1 MDKKELFRAIDACE
15 DRFIREAA
23 EDIQKRKPSMIRRF
37 FFVNSSEN
45 TEENSE
51 KDVRNLS
58 GLRVAAAI
66 VICVV
71 VLSIGVQTAA
81 RVSTVFRDWIEQ
93 TFQIG
98 SSSGDQQGKENQYIN
113 NNGSG
118 KNGNNKKGYNN
129 NTSNIDSYGKNDKK
143 NSAGKE
149 VKNGRSNEEETGRVH
164 RRNNKADEGQDS
176 ISQIEKV
183 PMKDN
188 LQIVGTNESFIYES
202 KTDANSDEIVE
213 KVYSIKDGKLS
224 KLPIQSFSGSY
235 KASTFSFQYS
245 IIGQEIFSY
254 NYSKNLVQVFD
265 QINKQG
271 EIYLSAENAK
281 ENEQILCVNLKSGE
295 CRQVVKPGDGMNMSM
310 SPDGKYILIN
320 HSKSYWTVFDTE
332 KETERKLEG
341 LSGYALSNEYD
352 FINDDH
358 IAAVGDAFT
367 KNNTEFYRLNYI
379 DLQTGKVKVY
389 PEYGDI
395 KGCWTYRCDTKKKQL
410 EIENLITKQKKVIP
424 LKQAEDV
431 HIMQINGEYVLLGT
445 DSDDVYY
452 LYNLQEDIYR
462 ELDIPEEI
470 RGTLEMYVAKKEKKL
485 LFTNE
490 KEAYLVDLK
499 ER

>member
-1 MDKKELFRAIDACE
+1 MDKKELFRVIDACE
-15 DRFIREAA
+15 NRFIKEAA
-23 EDIQKRKPSMIRRF
+23 EDIQKRKPSIIRRF
-37 FFVNSSEN
+37 FFVNSSE
-45 TEENSE
+45 SPE
-51 KDVRNLS
+51 KDMRELS
-58 GLRVAAAI
+58 VIRVAAAI
-66 VICVV
+66 VICVI

-93 TFQIG
+93 TFQIK
-98 SSSGDQQGKENQYIN
+98 SSSDNQ
-113 NNGSG
+113 
-118 KNGNNKKGYNN
+118 KG
-129 NTSNIDSYGKNDKK
+129 
-143 NSAGKE
+143 
-149 VKNGRSNEEETGRVH
+149 KNGRSNEEETGRVR

-176 ISQIEKV
+176 VSQIEKV

-224 KLPIQSFSGSY
+224 KLLMQSFSGSY

-245 IIGQEIFSY
+245 IIGQEIFGY
-254 NYSKNLVQVFD
+254 NYSENLVQVFD
-265 QINKQG
+265 QMNKKG
-271 EIYLSAENAK
+271 EIYLSIENAK
-281 ENEQILCVNLKSGE
+281 GDEQILCVNLKSGE
-295 CRQVVKPGDGMNMSM
+295 CKQVVKLGDGMNMSM

-358 IAAVGDAFT
+358 IATAGDAFT

-395 KGCWTYRCDTKKKQL
+395 KGCWTYQCDTKKKQL

-431 HIMQINGEYVLLGT
+431 HIMQINGDYVLLGT
-445 DSDDVYY
+445 DFDAVYY
-452 LYNLQEDIYR
+452 LYNLQDETYR

-470 RGTLEMYVAKKEKKL
+470 RGTLEMYIAKKEKKL
-485 LFTNE
+485 LLTNE
-490 KEAYLVDLK
+490 KEAYLVNLK
-499 ER
+499 

>member
-15 DRFIREAA
+15 DCFIREAA

-37 FFVNSSEN
+37 FFVNSSE
-45 TEENSE
+45 SPE
-51 KDVRNLS
+51 KDMRELS
-58 GLRVAAAI
+58 VIRVAAAI
-66 VICVV
+66 VICVI

-93 TFQIG
+93 TFQIK
-98 SSSGDQQGKENQYIN
+98 SSSDNQ
-113 NNGSG
+113 
-118 KNGNNKKGYNN
+118 KG
-129 NTSNIDSYGKNDKK
+129 
-143 NSAGKE
+143 
-149 VKNGRSNEEETGRVH
+149 KNGRSNEEETGRVR

-176 ISQIEKV
+176 VSQIEKV

-224 KLPIQSFSGSY
+224 KLLMQSFSGSY

-245 IIGQEIFSY
+245 IIGQEIFGY
-254 NYSKNLVQVFD
+254 NYSENLVQVFD
-265 QINKQG
+265 QMNKKG
-271 EIYLSAENAK
+271 EIYLSIENAK
-281 ENEQILCVNLKSGE
+281 GDEQILCVNLKSGE
-295 CRQVVKPGDGMNMSM
+295 CKQVVKLGDGMNMSM

-358 IAAVGDAFT
+358 IATAGDAFT
-367 KNNTEFYRLNYI
+367 KNNAEFYRLNYI
-379 DLQTGKVKVY
+379 DLKTGKVKVY

-431 HIMQINGEYVLLGT
+431 HIMQINGDYVLLGT
-445 DSDDVYY
+445 DFDAVYY
-452 LYNLQEDIYR
+452 LYNLQDETYR

-470 RGTLEMYVAKKEKKL
+470 RGTLEMYIAKKEKKL
-485 LFTNE
+485 LLTNE
-490 KEAYLVDLK
+490 KEAYLVNLK
-499 ER
+499 

>member
-15 DRFIREAA
+15 DRFIRGAA

-51 KDVRNLS
+51 KDVRKLS

-281 ENEQILCVNLKSGE
+281 ENQLDNCTFLAGDVLTVLDELTEAPDAIVLDPPREGIHPKAIRKIL
-295 CRQVVKPGDGMNMSM
+295 D
-310 SPDGKYILIN
+310 Y
-320 HSKSYWTVFDTE
+320 
-332 KETERKLEG
+332 G
-341 LSGYALSNEYD
+341 LSS
-352 FINDDH
+352 F
-358 IAAVGDAFT
+358 V
-367 KNNTEFYRLNYI
+367 YI
-379 DLQTGKVKVY
+379 SCKPTSLARDLEVFL
-389 PEYGDI
+389 EYGYQPVRAKCVDMFP
-395 KGCWTYRCDTKKKQL
+395 WTRG
-410 EIENLITKQKKVIP
+410 IETV
-424 LKQAEDV
+424 
-431 HIMQINGEYVLLGT
+431 VLLK
-445 DSDDVYY
+445 
-452 LYNLQEDIYR
+452 
-462 ELDIPEEI
+462 
-470 RGTLEMYVAKKEKKL
+470 RGK
-485 LFTNE
+485 
-490 KEAYLVDLK
+490 
-499 ER
+499 R

>member
-15 DRFIREAA
+15 DCFIREAA

-37 FFVNSSEN
+37 FFVNSSE
-45 TEENSE
+45 SPE
-51 KDVRNLS
+51 KDMRELS
-58 GLRVAAAI
+58 VIRVAAAI
-66 VICVV
+66 VICVI
-71 VLSIGVQTAA
+71 VLNIGVQTAA

-93 TFQIG
+93 TFQIK
-98 SSSGDQQGKENQYIN
+98 SSSDNQ
-113 NNGSG
+113 
-118 KNGNNKKGYNN
+118 KG
-129 NTSNIDSYGKNDKK
+129 
-143 NSAGKE
+143 
-149 VKNGRSNEEETGRVH
+149 KNGRSNEEETGRVR

-176 ISQIEKV
+176 VSQIEKV

-224 KLPIQSFSGSY
+224 KLLMQSFSGSY

-245 IIGQEIFSY
+245 IIGQEIFGY
-254 NYSKNLVQVFD
+254 NYSENLVQVFD
-265 QINKQG
+265 QINKHG
-271 EIYLSAENAK
+271 EVYLSVENAK
-281 ENEQILCVNLKSGE
+281 GDEQILCVNLKSGE
-295 CRQVVKPGDGMNMSM
+295 CKQVVKLGDGMNMSM

-358 IAAVGDAFT
+358 IATVGDAFT

-379 DLQTGKVKVY
+379 DLKTGKVKVY

-395 KGCWTYRCDTKKKQL
+395 KGCWTYQCDTKKKQL

-431 HIMQINGEYVLLGT
+431 HIMQINGDYVLLGT
-445 DSDDVYY
+445 DFDEVYY
-452 LYNLQEDIYR
+452 LYNLQDETYR

-470 RGTLEMYVAKKEKKL
+470 RGTLEMYIAKKEKKL
-485 LFTNE
+485 LLTNE
-490 KEAYLVDLK
+490 KEAYLVNLK
-499 ER
+499 

>member
-15 DRFIREAA
+15 DCFIREAA

-37 FFVNSSEN
+37 FFVNSSE
-45 TEENSE
+45 SPE
-51 KDVRNLS
+51 KDMRELS
-58 GLRVAAAI
+58 VIRVAAAI
-66 VICVV
+66 VICVI

-93 TFQIG
+93 TFQIK
-98 SSSGDQQGKENQYIN
+98 SSSDNQ
-113 NNGSG
+113 
-118 KNGNNKKGYNN
+118 KG
-129 NTSNIDSYGKNDKK
+129 
-143 NSAGKE
+143 
-149 VKNGRSNEEETGRVH
+149 KNGRSNEEETGRVR

-176 ISQIEKV
+176 VSQIEKV

-224 KLPIQSFSGSY
+224 KLLMQSFSGSY

-245 IIGQEIFSY
+245 IIGQEIFGY
-254 NYSKNLVQVFD
+254 NYSENLVQVFD
-265 QINKQG
+265 QINKHG
-271 EIYLSAENAK
+271 EVYLSVENAK
-281 ENEQILCVNLKSGE
+281 GDEQILCVNLKSGE
-295 CRQVVKPGDGMNMSM
+295 CKQVVKLGDGMNMSM

-358 IAAVGDAFT
+358 IATVGDAFT

-379 DLQTGKVKVY
+379 DLKTGKVKVY

-395 KGCWTYRCDTKKKQL
+395 KGCWTYQCDTKKKQL

-431 HIMQINGEYVLLGT
+431 HIMQINGDYVLLGT
-445 DSDDVYY
+445 DFDEVYY
-452 LYNLQEDIYR
+452 LYNLQDETYR

-470 RGTLEMYVAKKEKKL
+470 RGTLEMYIAKKEKKL
-485 LFTNE
+485 LLTNE
-490 KEAYLVDLK
+490 KEAYLVNLK
-499 ER
+499 

>member
-23 EDIQKRKPSMIRRF
+23 EDIQKRKSSIIRRF

-45 TEENSE
+45 AE
-51 KDVRNLS
+51 KDMRKLS
-58 GLRVAAAI
+58 GVRVVAAI
-66 VICVV
+66 VICVI

-93 TFQIG
+93 TFQIK
-98 SSSGDQQGKENQYIN
+98 SSSDNQ
-113 NNGSG
+113 
-118 KNGNNKKGYNN
+118 KG
-129 NTSNIDSYGKNDKK
+129 
-143 NSAGKE
+143 
-149 VKNGRSNEEETGRVH
+149 KNGRSNEEETGRVR

-176 ISQIEKV
+176 VSQIEKV
-183 PMKDN
+183 PMKDS

-202 KTDANSDEIVE
+202 KTEGDSDEIIE

-224 KLPIQSFSGSY
+224 KLPMQSFSGSY
-235 KASTFSFQYS
+235 KRNTFSFQYS
-245 IIGQEIFSY
+245 IIGQEIFGY
-254 NYSKNLVQVFD
+254 NYSENLVQVFD

-271 EIYLSAENAK
+271 EVYLSVENAK
-281 ENEQILCVNLKSGE
+281 GNEQILCVNLKSGE
-295 CRQVVKPGDGMNMSM
+295 CRQVAKPGDGMNMSM

-320 HSKSYWTVFDTE
+320 YSKSYWTVFNTE
-332 KETERKLEG
+332 NETERKVEG

-358 IAAVGDAFT
+358 IAAIGDAFT

-379 DLQTGKVKVY
+379 DLETGKAKVY

-395 KGCWTYRCDTKKKQL
+395 KGCWTYQCDTKKKQL

-431 HIMQINGEYVLLGT
+431 HIMQINGDYVLLGT
-445 DSDDVYY
+445 DSGDVYY
-452 LYNLQEDIYR
+452 LYNLQDETYR

-470 RGTLEMYVAKKEKKL
+470 QGTLEMYIAKKEKKL
-485 LFTNE
+485 LLTNE
-490 KEAYLVDLK
+490 KEAYLVNLK
-499 ER
+499 

>member
-1 MDKKELFRAIDACE
+1 
-15 DRFIREAA
+15 
-23 EDIQKRKPSMIRRF
+23 
-37 FFVNSSEN
+37 
-45 TEENSE
+45 
-51 KDVRNLS
+51 
-58 GLRVAAAI
+58 
-66 VICVV
+66 
-71 VLSIGVQTAA
+71 
-81 RVSTVFRDWIEQ
+81 
-93 TFQIG
+93 
-98 SSSGDQQGKENQYIN
+98 
-113 NNGSG
+113 
-118 KNGNNKKGYNN
+118 
-129 NTSNIDSYGKNDKK
+129 
-143 NSAGKE
+143 
-149 VKNGRSNEEETGRVH
+149 
-164 RRNNKADEGQDS
+164 
-176 ISQIEKV
+176 
-183 PMKDN
+183 MKDN

-235 KASTFSFQYS
+235 KVSTFSFQYS

>member
-15 DRFIREAA
+15 DRFIRGAA

-45 TEENSE
+45 AE
-51 KDVRNLS
+51 KDMRKLS
-58 GLRVAAAI
+58 GVRVVAAI
-66 VICVV
+66 VICVI

-93 TFQIG
+93 TFQIK
-98 SSSGDQQGKENQYIN
+98 SPSDNQ
-113 NNGSG
+113 
-118 KNGNNKKGYNN
+118 KG
-129 NTSNIDSYGKNDKK
+129 
-143 NSAGKE
+143 
-149 VKNGRSNEEETGRVH
+149 KNGRSNEEETGRVR

-379 DLQTGKVKVY
+379 DFQTGKVKVY

-410 EIENLITKQKKVIP
+410 EIENLITKQKQMIP

-431 HIMQINGEYVLLGT
+431 HIMQVNGEYVLLGT
-445 DSDDVYY
+445 ESDDVYY

-470 RGTLEMYVAKKEKKL
+470 RGTLEMYIAKKEKKL

-490 KEAYLVDLK
+490 KEAYLVDLI

>member
-15 DRFIREAA
+15 DCFIREAA

-37 FFVNSSEN
+37 FFVNSSE
-45 TEENSE
+45 SPE
-51 KDVRNLS
+51 KDMRELS
-58 GLRVAAAI
+58 VIRVAAAI
-66 VICVV
+66 VICVI

-93 TFQIG
+93 TFQIK
-98 SSSGDQQGKENQYIN
+98 SSSDNQ
-113 NNGSG
+113 
-118 KNGNNKKGYNN
+118 KG
-129 NTSNIDSYGKNDKK
+129 
-143 NSAGKE
+143 
-149 VKNGRSNEEETGRVH
+149 KNGRSNEEETGRVR

-176 ISQIEKV
+176 VSQIEKV

-224 KLPIQSFSGSY
+224 KLLMQSFSGSY

-245 IIGQEIFSY
+245 IIGQEIFGY
-254 NYSKNLVQVFD
+254 NYSENLVQVFD
-265 QINKQG
+265 QMNKKG
-271 EIYLSAENAK
+271 EIYLSIENAK
-281 ENEQILCVNLKSGE
+281 GDEQILCVNLKSGE
-295 CRQVVKPGDGMNMSM
+295 CRQVVKSGDGMNMSM

-352 FINDDH
+352 FINGNH
-358 IAAVGDAFT
+358 VSAVGNAFT

-379 DLQTGKVKVY
+379 DLKTGKVKVY

-395 KGCWTYRCDTKKKQL
+395 KGCWTYQCDTKKKQL

-431 HIMQINGEYVLLGT
+431 HIMQINGDYVLLGT
-445 DSDDVYY
+445 DFDAVYY
-452 LYNLQEDIYR
+452 LYNLQDETYR

-470 RGTLEMYVAKKEKKL
+470 RGTLEMYIAKKEKKL
-485 LFTNE
+485 LLTNE

-499 ER
+499 

>member
-15 DRFIREAA
+15 DCFIREAA
-23 EDIQKRKPSMIRRF
+23 EDIQKRKPSVIRRF

-45 TEENSE
+45 AE
-51 KDVRNLS
+51 KDMRKLS
-58 GLRVAAAI
+58 GVRVAAAI
-66 VICVV
+66 VICVI

-93 TFQIG
+93 TFQIK
-98 SSSGDQQGKENQYIN
+98 SPSDNQ
-113 NNGSG
+113 
-118 KNGNNKKGYNN
+118 KG
-129 NTSNIDSYGKNDKK
+129 
-143 NSAGKE
+143 
-149 VKNGRSNEEETGRVH
+149 KNGRSNEEETGRVR
-164 RRNNKADEGQDS
+164 RRNNKTDEGQDS
-176 ISQIEKV
+176 VSQIEKV

-224 KLPIQSFSGSY
+224 KLLMQSFSGSY

-245 IIGQEIFSY
+245 IIGQEIFGY
-254 NYSKNLVQVFD
+254 NYSENLVQVFE
-265 QINKQG
+265 QMNKKG
-271 EIYLSAENAK
+271 EIYLSIENAK
-281 ENEQILCVNLKSGE
+281 GDEQILCVNLKSGE
-295 CRQVVKPGDGMNMSM
+295 CRQVVKSGDGMNMSM

-352 FINDDH
+352 FINGNH
-358 IAAVGDAFT
+358 VSAVGNAFT

-379 DLQTGKVKVY
+379 DLKTGKVKVY

-395 KGCWTYRCDTKKKQL
+395 KGCWTYQCDTKKKQL

-431 HIMQINGEYVLLGT
+431 HIMQINGDYVLLGT
-445 DSDDVYY
+445 DFDAVYY
-452 LYNLQEDIYR
+452 LYNLQDETYR

-470 RGTLEMYVAKKEKKL
+470 RGTLEMYIAKKEKKL
-485 LFTNE
+485 LLTNE
-490 KEAYLVDLK
+490 KEAYLVNLK
-499 ER
+499 

>member
-23 EDIQKRKPSMIRRF
+23 EDIQKRKSSIIRRF

-45 TEENSE
+45 AE
-51 KDVRNLS
+51 KDMRKLS
-58 GLRVAAAI
+58 GVRVVAAI
-66 VICVV
+66 VICVI

-93 TFQIG
+93 TFQIK
-98 SSSGDQQGKENQYIN
+98 SSSDNQ
-113 NNGSG
+113 
-118 KNGNNKKGYNN
+118 KG
-129 NTSNIDSYGKNDKK
+129 
-143 NSAGKE
+143 
-149 VKNGRSNEEETGRVH
+149 KNGRSNEEETGRVR
-164 RRNNKADEGQDS
+164 RRNNKADEVQDS
-176 ISQIEKV
+176 VSQIEKV
-183 PMKDN
+183 PMKDS

-245 IIGQEIFSY
+245 IIGQEIFGY
-254 NYSKNLVQVFD
+254 NYSENLVQVFD
-265 QINKQG
+265 QMNKKG
-271 EIYLSAENAK
+271 EIYLSIENAK

-295 CRQVVKPGDGMNMSM
+295 CRQVAKPGDGMNMSM

-320 HSKSYWTVFDTE
+320 HSKSYWTVFNTE
-332 KETERKLEG
+332 NETERKVEG

-379 DLQTGKVKVY
+379 DFQTGKVKVY

-410 EIENLITKQKKVIP
+410 EIENLITKQKQMIP

-431 HIMQINGEYVLLGT
+431 HIMQVNGEYVLLGT
-445 DSDDVYY
+445 ESDDVYY

-470 RGTLEMYVAKKEKKL
+470 RGTLEMYIAKKEKKL

>member
-15 DRFIREAA
+15 DCFIREAA

-37 FFVNSSEN
+37 FFVNSSE
-45 TEENSE
+45 SPE
-51 KDVRNLS
+51 KDMRELS
-58 GLRVAAAI
+58 VIRVAAAI
-66 VICVV
+66 VICVI

-93 TFQIG
+93 TFQIK
-98 SSSGDQQGKENQYIN
+98 SPSDNQ
-113 NNGSG
+113 
-118 KNGNNKKGYNN
+118 KG
-129 NTSNIDSYGKNDKK
+129 
-143 NSAGKE
+143 
-149 VKNGRSNEEETGRVH
+149 KNGRSNEEETGRVR

-176 ISQIEKV
+176 VSQIEKV

-224 KLPIQSFSGSY
+224 KLLMQSFSGSY

-245 IIGQEIFSY
+245 IIGQEIFGY
-254 NYSKNLVQVFD
+254 NYSENLVQVFE
-265 QINKQG
+265 QMNKKG
-271 EIYLSAENAK
+271 EIYLSIENAK
-281 ENEQILCVNLKSGE
+281 GDEQILCVNLKSGE
-295 CRQVVKPGDGMNMSM
+295 CRQVVKSGDGMNMSM

-352 FINDDH
+352 FINGNH
-358 IAAVGDAFT
+358 VSAVGNAFT

-379 DLQTGKVKVY
+379 DLKTGKVKVY

-395 KGCWTYRCDTKKKQL
+395 KGCWTYQCDTKKKQL

-431 HIMQINGEYVLLGT
+431 HIMQINGDYVLLGT
-445 DSDDVYY
+445 DFDAVYY
-452 LYNLQEDIYR
+452 LYNLQDETYR

-470 RGTLEMYVAKKEKKL
+470 RGTLEMYIAKKEKKL
-485 LFTNE
+485 LLTNE
-490 KEAYLVDLK
+490 KEAYLVNLK
-499 ER
+499 

>member
-15 DRFIREAA
+15 DCFIREAA

-37 FFVNSSEN
+37 FFVNSSE
-45 TEENSE
+45 SPE
-51 KDVRNLS
+51 KDMRELS
-58 GLRVAAAI
+58 VIRVAAAI
-66 VICVV
+66 VICVI

-93 TFQIG
+93 TFQIK
-98 SSSGDQQGKENQYIN
+98 SSSDNQ
-113 NNGSG
+113 
-118 KNGNNKKGYNN
+118 KG
-129 NTSNIDSYGKNDKK
+129 
-143 NSAGKE
+143 
-149 VKNGRSNEEETGRVH
+149 KNGRSNEEETGRVR

-224 KLPIQSFSGSY
+224 KLLMQSFSGSY

-245 IIGQEIFSY
+245 IIGQEIFGY
-254 NYSKNLVQVFD
+254 NYSENLVQVFD
-265 QINKQG
+265 QINKHG
-271 EIYLSAENAK
+271 EVYLSVENAK
-281 ENEQILCVNLKSGE
+281 GDEQILCVNLKSGE
-295 CRQVVKPGDGMNMSM
+295 CKQVVKLGDGMNMSM

-358 IAAVGDAFT
+358 IATVGDAFT

-395 KGCWTYRCDTKKKQL
+395 KGCWTYQCDTKKKQL

-431 HIMQINGEYVLLGT
+431 HIMQINGDYVLLGT
-445 DSDDVYY
+445 DFDEVYY
-452 LYNLQEDIYR
+452 LYNLQDETYR

-470 RGTLEMYVAKKEKKL
+470 RGTLEMYIAKKEKKL
-485 LFTNE
+485 LLTNE
-490 KEAYLVDLK
+490 KEAYLVNLK
-499 ER
+499 

>member
-23 EDIQKRKPSMIRRF
+23 EDIQKRKSSIIRRF

-45 TEENSE
+45 AE
-51 KDVRNLS
+51 KDMRKLS
-58 GLRVAAAI
+58 GVRVVAAI
-66 VICVV
+66 VICVI

-93 TFQIG
+93 TFQIK
-98 SSSGDQQGKENQYIN
+98 SSSDNQ
-113 NNGSG
+113 
-118 KNGNNKKGYNN
+118 KG
-129 NTSNIDSYGKNDKK
+129 
-143 NSAGKE
+143 
-149 VKNGRSNEEETGRVH
+149 KNGRSNEEETGRVR
-164 RRNNKADEGQDS
+164 RRNNKADEVQDS
-176 ISQIEKV
+176 VSQIEKV
-183 PMKDN
+183 PMKDS

-224 KLPIQSFSGSY
+224 KLQIQSFSGSY

-245 IIGQEIFSY
+245 IIGQEIFGY
-254 NYSKNLVQVFD
+254 NYSENLVQVFD
-265 QINKQG
+265 QMNKQG
-271 EIYLSAENAK
+271 EVYLSVENAK
-281 ENEQILCVNLKSGE
+281 GNEQILCVNLKSGE
-295 CRQVVKPGDGMNMSM
+295 CRQVAKPGDGMNMSM

-320 HSKSYWTVFDTE
+320 HSKSYWTVFNTE
-332 KETERKLEG
+332 NETERKVEG

-379 DLQTGKVKVY
+379 DLETGKVKVY

-395 KGCWTYRCDTKKKQL
+395 KGCWIYQCDMKKKQL

-431 HIMQINGEYVLLGT
+431 HIMQINGDYVLLGT
-445 DSDDVYY
+445 DSGDVYY
-452 LYNLQEDIYR
+452 LYNLQDETYR

-470 RGTLEMYVAKKEKKL
+470 RGTLEMYIVKKEKKL
-485 LFTNE
+485 LLTNE
-490 KEAYLVDLK
+490 KEAYLVNLK
-499 ER
+499 

>member
-1 MDKKELFRAIDACE
+1 MDKKELFRAIDACK
-15 DRFIREAA
+15 DNFIKEAA
-23 EDIQKRKPSMIRRF
+23 EDIQKRKPSVIQRF

-45 TEENSE
+45 AE
-51 KDVRNLS
+51 KDMKKLYGV
-58 GLRVAAAI
+58 RVAVAI
-66 VICVV
+66 VICVI

-81 RVSTVFRDWIEQ
+81 RVSAVFRDWIEQ
-93 TFQIG
+93 TFQIK
-98 SSSGDQQGKENQYIN
+98 SPSDNQ
-113 NNGSG
+113 
-118 KNGNNKKGYNN
+118 KG
-129 NTSNIDSYGKNDKK
+129 
-143 NSAGKE
+143 
-149 VKNGRSNEEETGRVH
+149 KNGRSNEEETGRVH

-379 DLQTGKVKVY
+379 DFQTGKVKVY

-410 EIENLITKQKKVIP
+410 EIENLITKQKQMIP

-431 HIMQINGEYVLLGT
+431 HIMQVNGEYVLLGT
-445 DSDDVYY
+445 ESDDVYY

-470 RGTLEMYVAKKEKKL
+470 RGTLEMYIAKKEKKL

>member
-1 MDKKELFRAIDACE
+1 MDKKELFRAIDDCE
-15 DRFIREAA
+15 DCFIKETA
-23 EDIQKRKPSMIRRF
+23 EDIQKRKPSIIRIF

-45 TEENSE
+45 AE
-51 KDVRNLS
+51 KDVRKLS
-58 GLRVAAAI
+58 GVRVAAAI
-66 VICVV
+66 VICIV

-93 TFQIG
+93 TFQIKG
-98 SSSGDQQGKENQYIN
+98 SSGNEQRKENQNIN

-118 KNGNNKKGYNN
+118 
-129 NTSNIDSYGKNDKK
+129 
-143 NSAGKE
+143 
-149 VKNGRSNEEETGRVH
+149 
-164 RRNNKADEGQDS
+164 
-176 ISQIEKV
+176 EKV

-188 LQIVGTNESFIYES
+188 LQIIGTNESFIYES
-202 KTDANSDEIVE
+202 KTDENSDEIVE

-235 KASTFSFQYS
+235 KGNTFSFQYS
-245 IIGQEIFSY
+245 IIGQEIFGY

-271 EIYLSAENAK
+271 EIYLSVENAK
-281 ENEQILCVNLKSGE
+281 GNEQILCVNLKSGE

-352 FINDDH
+352 FIDGDH
-358 IAAVGDAFT
+358 IATVGDAFT

-389 PEYGDI
+389 PKYGDI
-395 KGCWTYRCDTKKKQL
+395 KGCWTYRCDTNKKQL

-431 HIMQINGEYVLLGT
+431 HIMQVNGDYVLLGT

-452 LYNLQEDIYR
+452 LYNLQDETYR

-485 LFTNE
+485 LFTNA

-499 ER
+499 

>member
-23 EDIQKRKPSMIRRF
+23 EDIQKRKSSIIRRF

-45 TEENSE
+45 AE
-51 KDVRNLS
+51 KDMRKLS
-58 GLRVAAAI
+58 GVRVAAAI
-66 VICVV
+66 VICVI

-93 TFQIG
+93 TFQIK
-98 SSSGDQQGKENQYIN
+98 SSSDNQ
-113 NNGSG
+113 
-118 KNGNNKKGYNN
+118 KG
-129 NTSNIDSYGKNDKK
+129 
-143 NSAGKE
+143 
-149 VKNGRSNEEETGRVH
+149 KNGRSNEEETGRVR
-164 RRNNKADEGQDS
+164 RRNNKADEGKDS
-176 ISQIEKV
+176 VLQIEKV
-183 PMKDN
+183 PMKDS

-202 KTDANSDEIVE
+202 KTEGDSDEIIE

-224 KLPIQSFSGSY
+224 KLPMQSFSGSY
-235 KASTFSFQYS
+235 KRNTFSFQYS
-245 IIGQEIFSY
+245 IIGQEIFGY
-254 NYSKNLVQVFD
+254 NYSENLVQVFD

-271 EIYLSAENAK
+271 EVYFSVENAK
-281 ENEQILCVNLKSGE
+281 GNEQILCVNLKSGE

-320 HSKSYWTVFDTE
+320 HSKSYWTVFNTE
-332 KETERKLEG
+332 NETERKVEG

-358 IAAVGDAFT
+358 IAAIGDAFT

-379 DLQTGKVKVY
+379 DLETGKAKVY

-395 KGCWTYRCDTKKKQL
+395 KGCWTYQCDMKKKQL

-431 HIMQINGEYVLLGT
+431 HIMQINGDYVLLGT
-445 DSDDVYY
+445 DSGDVYY
-452 LYNLQEDIYR
+452 LYNLQDETYR

-470 RGTLEMYVAKKEKKL
+470 RGTLEMYIAKKEKKL
-485 LFTNE
+485 LLTNE
-490 KEAYLVDLK
+490 KEAYLVNLK
-499 ER
+499 

>member
-15 DRFIREAA
+15 DSFIREAA

-45 TEENSE
+45 AE
-51 KDVRNLS
+51 KDMRKLS
-58 GLRVAAAI
+58 GVRVAAAI
-66 VICVV
+66 VICIV

-98 SSSGDQQGKENQYIN
+98 SSSDNQ
-113 NNGSG
+113 
-118 KNGNNKKGYNN
+118 KG
-129 NTSNIDSYGKNDKK
+129 
-143 NSAGKE
+143 
-149 VKNGRSNEEETGRVH
+149 KNGRSNEEETGRVR

-176 ISQIEKV
+176 VSQIEKV

-224 KLPIQSFSGSY
+224 KLLMQSFSGSY

-245 IIGQEIFSY
+245 IIGQEIFGY
-254 NYSKNLVQVFD
+254 NYSENLVQVFE
-265 QINKQG
+265 QMNKKG
-271 EIYLSAENAK
+271 EIYLSIENAK
-281 ENEQILCVNLKSGE
+281 GDEQILCVNLKSGE
-295 CRQVVKPGDGMNMSM
+295 CRQVVKSGDGMNMSM

-358 IAAVGDAFT
+358 IATAADAFT

-395 KGCWTYRCDTKKKQL
+395 KGCWMYRCDTKKKQL

-424 LKQAEDV
+424 IKQAEDV
-431 HIMQINGEYVLLGT
+431 HIMQVNGDYVLLGA

-452 LYNLQEDIYR
+452 LYNLQDETYR

-470 RGTLEMYVAKKEKKL
+470 RGTLEMYIAKKEKKL
-485 LFTNE
+485 LLTNE
-490 KEAYLVDLK
+490 KEAYLVNLK
-499 ER
+499 

>member
-15 DRFIREAA
+15 DCFIREAA

-37 FFVNSSEN
+37 FFVNSSE
-45 TEENSE
+45 SPE
-51 KDVRNLS
+51 KDMRELS
-58 GLRVAAAI
+58 VIRVAAAI
-66 VICVV
+66 VICVI

-93 TFQIG
+93 TFQIK
-98 SSSGDQQGKENQYIN
+98 SSSDNQ
-113 NNGSG
+113 
-118 KNGNNKKGYNN
+118 KG
-129 NTSNIDSYGKNDKK
+129 
-143 NSAGKE
+143 
-149 VKNGRSNEEETGRVH
+149 KNGRSNEEETGRVR

-176 ISQIEKV
+176 VSQIEKV

-224 KLPIQSFSGSY
+224 KLLMQSFSGSY

-245 IIGQEIFSY
+245 IIGQEIFGY
-254 NYSKNLVQVFD
+254 NYSENLVQVFD

-271 EIYLSAENAK
+271 EVYLSVENAK
-281 ENEQILCVNLKSGE
+281 GDEQILCVNLISGE
-295 CRQVVKPGDGMNMSM
+295 CKQVVKLGDGMNMSM

-358 IAAVGDAFT
+358 IATAGDAFT

-379 DLQTGKVKVY
+379 DLKTGKVKVY

-395 KGCWTYRCDTKKKQL
+395 KGCWTYQCDTKKKQL

-431 HIMQINGEYVLLGT
+431 HIMQINGDYVLLGT
-445 DSDDVYY
+445 DFDAVYY
-452 LYNLQEDIYR
+452 LYNLQDETYR

-470 RGTLEMYVAKKEKKL
+470 RGTLEMYIAKKEKKL
-485 LFTNE
+485 LLTNE
-490 KEAYLVDLK
+490 KEAYLVNLK
-499 ER
+499 

>member
-23 EDIQKRKPSMIRRF
+23 EDIQKRKSSIIRRF

-45 TEENSE
+45 AE
-51 KDVRNLS
+51 KDMRKLS
-58 GLRVAAAI
+58 GVRVVAAI
-66 VICVV
+66 VICVI

-93 TFQIG
+93 TFQIK
-98 SSSGDQQGKENQYIN
+98 SPSDNQK
-113 NNGSG
+113 G
-118 KNGNNKKGYNN
+118 KNGRG
-129 NTSNIDSYGKNDKK
+129 
-143 NSAGKE
+143 
-149 VKNGRSNEEETGRVH
+149 NEEETGRVR

-176 ISQIEKV
+176 VSQIEKV
-183 PMKDN
+183 PMKDS

-202 KTDANSDEIVE
+202 KTEGDSDEIIE

-224 KLPIQSFSGSY
+224 KLPMQSFSGSY
-235 KASTFSFQYS
+235 KRNTFSFQYS
-245 IIGQEIFSY
+245 IIGQEIFGY
-254 NYSKNLVQVFD
+254 NYSENLVQVFD

-271 EIYLSAENAK
+271 EVYLSVENAK
-281 ENEQILCVNLKSGE
+281 GNEQILCVNLKSGE
-295 CRQVVKPGDGMNMSM
+295 CRQVAKPGDGMNMSM

-320 HSKSYWTVFDTE
+320 YSKSYWTVFNTE
-332 KETERKLEG
+332 NETERKVEG

-358 IAAVGDAFT
+358 IAAIGDAFT

-379 DLQTGKVKVY
+379 DLETGKAKVY

-395 KGCWTYRCDTKKKQL
+395 KGCWTYQCDTKKKQL

-431 HIMQINGEYVLLGT
+431 HIMQINGDYVLLGT
-445 DSDDVYY
+445 DSGDVYY
-452 LYNLQEDIYR
+452 LYNLQDETYR

-470 RGTLEMYVAKKEKKL
+470 QGTLEMYIAKKEKKL
-485 LFTNE
+485 LLTNE
-490 KEAYLVDLK
+490 KEAYLVNLK
-499 ER
+499 

>member
-15 DRFIREAA
+15 DCFIMEAA

-37 FFVNSSEN
+37 FFVNSSE
-45 TEENSE
+45 SPE
-51 KDVRNLS
+51 KDMRELS
-58 GLRVAAAI
+58 VIRVAAAI
-66 VICVV
+66 VICVI
-71 VLSIGVQTAA
+71 VLSIGVQTTA

-93 TFQIG
+93 TFQIK
-98 SSSGDQQGKENQYIN
+98 SSSDNQ
-113 NNGSG
+113 
-118 KNGNNKKGYNN
+118 KG
-129 NTSNIDSYGKNDKK
+129 
-143 NSAGKE
+143 
-149 VKNGRSNEEETGRVH
+149 KNGRSNEEETGRVR

-176 ISQIEKV
+176 VSQIEKV

-224 KLPIQSFSGSY
+224 KLLMQSFSGSY

-245 IIGQEIFSY
+245 IIGQEIFGY
-254 NYSKNLVQVFD
+254 NYSENLVQVFD
-265 QINKQG
+265 QMNKKG
-271 EIYLSAENAK
+271 EIYLSIENAK
-281 ENEQILCVNLKSGE
+281 GDEQILCVNLKSGE
-295 CRQVVKPGDGMNMSM
+295 CKQVVKLGDGMNMSM

-358 IAAVGDAFT
+358 IATAADAFT

-395 KGCWTYRCDTKKKQL
+395 KGCWMYRCDTKKKQL
-410 EIENLITKQKKVIP
+410 EIENLITKQKQVIP
-424 LKQAEDV
+424 IKQAEDV
-431 HIMQINGEYVLLGT
+431 HIMQVNGDYVLLGA

-452 LYNLQEDIYR
+452 LYNLQDETYR

-470 RGTLEMYVAKKEKKL
+470 RGTLEMYIAKKEKKL
-485 LFTNE
+485 LLTNE
-490 KEAYLVDLK
+490 KEAYLVNLK
-499 ER
+499 

>member
-15 DRFIREAA
+15 DTFIKETA

-37 FFVNSSEN
+37 FFVNSSEG
-45 TEENSE
+45 SE
-51 KDVRNLS
+51 KDVRKLS

-93 TFQIG
+93 TFQIKG
-98 SSSGDQQGKENQYIN
+98 SSDNQKGKENPYVN
-113 NNGSG
+113 NDGSENRNKDKGHNENSQNIDADSKG
-118 KNGNNKKGYNN
+118 KNKKK
-129 NTSNIDSYGKNDKK
+129 SNS
-143 NSAGKE
+143 KE

-164 RRNNKADEGQDS
+164 RRNNKADEAQNS
-176 ISQIEKV
+176 VSQIEKV

-188 LQIVGTNESFIYES
+188 LQIIGTNESFIYES
-202 KTDANSDEIVE
+202 KTDENSDEIVE
-213 KVYSIKDGKLS
+213 KVYSIRDGELS
-224 KLPIQSFSGSY
+224 KLPMQSFSGSY
-235 KASTFSFQYS
+235 KGSKFSFQYS
-245 IIGQEIFSY
+245 IIGQEIFGY
-254 NYSKNLVQVFD
+254 NYSENLVQVFD

-271 EIYLSAENAK
+271 EIYLSVENTK
-281 ENEQILCVNLKSGE
+281 GNEQILCVNLKSGE

-310 SPDGKYILIN
+310 SPNERYILIN

-341 LSGYALSNEYD
+341 IAGYALSNEYD
-352 FINDDH
+352 FIDGDH
-358 IAAVGDAFT
+358 IAAVGNAFT
-367 KNNTEFYRLNYI
+367 KDNTEFYRLNYI

-410 EIENLITKQKKVIP
+410 EIENLITTQKQMIP

-431 HIMQINGEYVLLGT
+431 HIMQVNGDYVLLGT

-452 LYNLQEDIYR
+452 LYNLQDETYR

-485 LFTNE
+485 LFTNA

-499 ER
+499 

>member
-1 MDKKELFRAIDACE
+1 MDKKELFRAIGACE
-15 DRFIREAA
+15 DRFIRGAA

-51 KDVRNLS
+51 KDVRKLS

-281 ENEQILCVNLKSGE
+281 ENEQIFCVNLKSGE

-379 DLQTGKVKVY
+379 DFQTGKVKVY

-410 EIENLITKQKKVIP
+410 EIENLITKQKQMIP

-431 HIMQINGEYVLLGT
+431 HIMQVNGEYVLLGT
-445 DSDDVYY
+445 ESDDVYY

-470 RGTLEMYVAKKEKKL
+470 RGTLEMYIAKKEKKL

>member
-15 DRFIREAA
+15 DCFIREAA

-37 FFVNSSEN
+37 FFVNSSE
-45 TEENSE
+45 SPE
-51 KDVRNLS
+51 KDMRELS
-58 GLRVAAAI
+58 VIRVAAAI
-66 VICVV
+66 VICVI

-93 TFQIG
+93 TFQIK
-98 SSSGDQQGKENQYIN
+98 SSSDNQ
-113 NNGSG
+113 
-118 KNGNNKKGYNN
+118 KG
-129 NTSNIDSYGKNDKK
+129 
-143 NSAGKE
+143 
-149 VKNGRSNEEETGRVH
+149 KNGRSNEEETGRVR

-176 ISQIEKV
+176 VSQIEKV

-213 KVYSIKDGKLS
+213 KVYSIKGGKLS
-224 KLPIQSFSGSY
+224 KLLMQSFSGSY

-245 IIGQEIFSY
+245 IIGQEIFGY
-254 NYSKNLVQVFD
+254 NYSENLVQVFD
-265 QINKQG
+265 QINKHG
-271 EIYLSAENAK
+271 EVYLSVENAK
-281 ENEQILCVNLKSGE
+281 GDEQILCVNLKSGE
-295 CRQVVKPGDGMNMSM
+295 CKQVVKLGDGMNMSM

-358 IAAVGDAFT
+358 IATAGDAFT

-379 DLQTGKVKVY
+379 DLKTGKVKVY

-395 KGCWTYRCDTKKKQL
+395 KGCWTYQCDTKKKQL
-410 EIENLITKQKKVIP
+410 KIENLITKQKKVIP

-431 HIMQINGEYVLLGT
+431 HIMQINGDYVLLGT
-445 DSDDVYY
+445 DFDAVYY
-452 LYNLQEDIYR
+452 LYNLQDETYR

-470 RGTLEMYVAKKEKKL
+470 RGTLEMYIAKKEKKL
-485 LFTNE
+485 LLTNE
-490 KEAYLVDLK
+490 KEAYMVNLK
-499 ER
+499 

>member
-1 MDKKELFRAIDACE
+1 MDKKELFRAIDACG
-15 DRFIREAA
+15 DTFIKETA

-45 TEENSE
+45 AE
-51 KDVRNLS
+51 KDMRKLS
-58 GLRVAAAI
+58 GLRVATAI

-98 SSSGDQQGKENQYIN
+98 SSSGDQQGNER
-113 NNGSG
+113 
-118 KNGNNKKGYNN
+118 
-129 NTSNIDSYGKNDKK
+129 K
-143 NSAGKE
+143 NSNGKKE
-149 VKNGRSNEEETGRVH
+149 KNSIGNEEETGKISGRS
-164 RRNNKADEGQDS
+164 NKTDKVKES

-202 KTDANSDEIVE
+202 KMDANSDEIVE

-224 KLPIQSFSGSY
+224 KLSMQSFSGSY
-235 KASTFSFQYS
+235 KGNTFSFQYA
-245 IIGQEIFSY
+245 IIGQEIFGY
-254 NYSKNLVQVFD
+254 NYSENLVQVFD
-265 QINKQG
+265 QINRKG
-271 EIYLSAENAK
+271 EIYLSIENAK
-281 ENEQILCVNLKSGE
+281 GNEQILCVNLKSGE
-295 CRQVVKPGDGMNMSM
+295 CRQVAKTEDGMNMRM

-320 HSKSYWTVFDTE
+320 HSKSYWTVFDIE
-332 KETERKLEG
+332 KETQRKLEG
-341 LSGYALSNEYD
+341 LAGYALSNEYD
-352 FINDDH
+352 FINGDH
-358 IAAVGDAFT
+358 ISAVGDAFA

-410 EIENLITKQKKVIP
+410 EIENLITKQKQVIP
-424 LKQAEDV
+424 IKQAEDV
-431 HIMQINGEYVLLGT
+431 HIMQVNGEYVLLGA

-452 LYNLQEDIYR
+452 LYNLQDETYR

-470 RGTLEMYVAKKEKKL
+470 RGTLEMYIAKKEKKL
-485 LFTNE
+485 LLTNE
-490 KEAYLVDLK
+490 KEAYLVNLK
-499 ER
+499 

>member
-15 DRFIREAA
+15 DSFIREAA

-45 TEENSE
+45 AE
-51 KDVRNLS
+51 KDMRKLS
-58 GLRVAAAI
+58 GVRVAAAI
-66 VICVV
+66 VICIV

-143 NSAGKE
+143 NSAEKE
-149 VKNGRSNEEETGRVH
+149 VKNGRSNEEETGRVR

-176 ISQIEKV
+176 VSQIEKV

-224 KLPIQSFSGSY
+224 KLLMQSFSGSY

-245 IIGQEIFSY
+245 IIGQEIFGY
-254 NYSKNLVQVFD
+254 NYSKNLVQVFE
-265 QINKQG
+265 QMNKKG
-271 EIYLSAENAK
+271 EIYLSIENAK
-281 ENEQILCVNLKSGE
+281 GDEQILCVNLKSGE
-295 CRQVVKPGDGMNMSM
+295 CRQVVKSGDGMNMSM

-352 FINDDH
+352 FINGNH
-358 IAAVGDAFT
+358 VSAVGNAFT

-379 DLQTGKVKVY
+379 DLKTGKVKVY

-395 KGCWTYRCDTKKKQL
+395 KGCWTYQCDTKKKQL

-431 HIMQINGEYVLLGT
+431 HIMQINGDYVLLGT
-445 DSDDVYY
+445 DFDAVYY
-452 LYNLQEDIYR
+452 LYNLQDETYR

-470 RGTLEMYVAKKEKKL
+470 RGTLEMYIAKKEKKL
-485 LFTNE
+485 LLTNE
-490 KEAYLVDLK
+490 KEAYLVNLK
-499 ER
+499 